1 MEFEE
6 SIFNLIPKERY
17 EPPKPKRYKSTHPH
31 QVPPTASTFALKTT
45 SKPNVANIAGYYN
58 PEGGFHS
65 QRGASLTFG
74 KPKGTLKPETTG
86 FRKKGTGT
94 ATLPEPDQLKK
105 FNYTD
110 DIKRPAVPKKDEK
123 PIMGLVSDK
132 NYIVANAVENIL
144 AAPKLP
150 VNGDKDYL
158 KKKNFGKV
166 PTYIQKIKKEI
177 EDEYQM
183 VREMQIEEEN
193 ERDKQKFL
201 MTDDE
206 RQELI
211 AALKKK
217 WEVVHKEYQE
227 ITHIQKIDTIGK
239 KKKKETCE
247 GQLAQLEKDIQK
259 LSKNYIFVDTLAAP
273 SNYY

>member
-31 QVPPTASTFALKTT
+31 DVPPTSTTFALKTT
-45 SKPNVANIAGYYN
+45 SKPQIANVSGDYK
-58 PEGGFHS
+58 PEGGAHS
-65 QRGASLTFG
+65 QRGVSLTFG
-74 KPKGTLKPETTG
+74 RPRGTLKPESTL
-86 FRKKGTGT
+86 FQKKGTGNPVLPPSG
-94 ATLPEPDQLKK
+94 TLTK
-105 FNYTD
+105 FQYTD
-110 DIKRPAVPKKDEK
+110 DIKRAPVPKKDEK

-150 VNGDKDYL
+150 ANTEKDYL

-166 PTYIQKIKKEI
+166 PKYIQKIKNEI

-206 RQELI
+206 RKELI

-247 GQLAQLEKDIQK
+247 HQLAQLEKDI
-259 LSKNYIFVDTLAAP
+259 
-273 SNYY
+273 